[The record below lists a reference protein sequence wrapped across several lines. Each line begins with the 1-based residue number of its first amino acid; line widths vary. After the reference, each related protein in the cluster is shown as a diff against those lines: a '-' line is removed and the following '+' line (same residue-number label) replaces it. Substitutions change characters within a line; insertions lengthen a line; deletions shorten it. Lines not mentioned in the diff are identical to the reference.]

1 MINITS
7 FTHLHRTQTPTGVGV
22 HIIEMLRELAS
33 RDQVNLQMLISAK
46 ETDGHGQIK
55 PEFALGD
62 LPFVTYPFSRRI
74 AEGLWR
80 TVNWPRIDRYVG
92 KTDVLYSP
100 TEAVIASEKVPQ
112 VLTIHDMYLMEP
124 DLPWSQS
131 TQSRKAAVKWEKL
144 TRKMVDRASRIVT
157 VSQFTK
163 QRMVELLGADPD
175 QIFVVGNGIGQAYF
189 EPNLKAVLPVSEPY
203 VLVVGG
209 LTQRKNGSA
218 VFAAAQALEQ
228 MDSQI
233 KIIVAGHCPTVY
245 ANEASH
251 HPNIRLLGYVDD
263 DILPAL
269 MARSVALLFLSRYEG
284 FGMPAVEAMAA
295 GTPVIVS
302 PYASLPEI
310 VGDAGLIM
318 DPDDEH
324 AIASQIVS
332 LARTPHS
339 RDQLIAKG
347 KAWAEQ
353 YTWEHCVDRLLKT
366 MH

>member
-1 MINITS
+1 M
-7 FTHLHRTQTPTGVGV
+7 
-22 HIIEMLRELAS
+22 
-33 RDQVNLQMLISAK
+33 VN
-46 ETDGHGQIK
+46 
-55 PEFALGD
+55 
-62 LPFVTYPFSRRI
+62 R
-74 AEGLWR
+74 AE
-80 TVNWPRIDRYVG
+80 
-92 KTDVLYSP
+92 
-100 TEAVIASEKVPQ
+100 
-112 VLTIHDMYLMEP
+112 
-124 DLPWSQS
+124 
-131 TQSRKAAVKWEKL
+131 
-144 TRKMVDRASRIVT
+144 RIVT

-163 QRMVELLGADPD
+163 ERIVELLGADPD
-175 QIFVVGNGIGQAYF
+175 QIFVVGNGIGKAYF

-218 VFAAAQALEQ
+218 VFAVAQALEQ

-233 KIIVAGHCPTVY
+233 KIVVAGRCPTVY

-251 HPNIRLLGYVDD
+251 HPNIRLLGYVDE
-263 DILPAL
+263 DILPAM

-310 VGDAGLIM
+310 VGSAGLVV

-324 AIASQIVS
+324 TIASQIVT

-339 RDQLIAKG
+339 RDQFVSLG
-347 KAWAEQ
+347 KAWAQQ
-353 YTWEHCVDRLLKT
+353 YTWGHCVDRLLKT
-366 MH
+366 MY